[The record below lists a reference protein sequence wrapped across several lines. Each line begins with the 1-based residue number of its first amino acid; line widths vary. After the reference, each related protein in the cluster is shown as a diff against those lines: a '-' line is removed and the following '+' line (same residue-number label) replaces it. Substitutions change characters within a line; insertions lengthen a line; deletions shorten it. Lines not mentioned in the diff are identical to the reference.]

1 MRKKTNHIK
10 LKNIWDI
17 ENSFYLKSDVT
28 RLKKAISHYEVF
40 KKTINVKGS
49 VVECG
54 VFKGIS
60 LIRFLT
66 YRDIL
71 FHKIKKYVYGFD
83 IFGKFP
89 SQLSVKDNLFAKSH
103 DQKAGYGKPVKDLN
117 RALKAKKFINYKLIK
132 GEVSKTIPLFL
143 KKNKNFK
150 ISFLH
155 IDLDVYEP
163 TSFVLNAFYK
173 HVSNDGII
181 LLDDYLSI
189 DGATRAINTFVKKN
203 KLKLKTLKNNKKIR
217 YIVK

>member
-1 MRKKTNHIK
+1 MIDLPRFDEAFDHENNYYLTCDGMRMGKVISQYKLFEKT
-10 LKNIWDI
+10 LKIEGDI
-17 ENSFYLKSDVT
+17 
-28 RLKKAISHYEVF
+28 
-40 KKTINVKGS
+40 
-49 VVECG
+49 VECG

-103 DQKAGYGKPVKDLN
+103 DRKAGYGKPVKDLN

-173 HVSNDGII
+173 HVSVDGII

-203 KLKLKTLKNNKKIR
+203 KLKLKTLKDNKKIR

>member
-1 MRKKTNHIK
+1 MKKIDIWESYNNLLLSDDISRIRKT
-10 LKNIWDI
+10 LA
-17 ENSFYLKSDVT
+17 
-28 RLKKAISHYEVF
+28 RYELF
-40 KKTINVKGS
+40 KKSMNIPGDI
-49 VVECG
+49 VECG

-60 LIRFLT
+60 LIGFLT

-173 HVSNDGII
+173 HVSVDGII